1 MLKILPTASAVSA
14 TRKST
19 LFKSQNIS
27 YANICDTFVYSRKLS
42 FGNNNHNEET
52 INWYDKN
59 SENYFNETKDFS
71 MKEKYTP
78 FLKHIPKNGEILDAG
93 CGSGRDAKCFSEM
106 GYNVT
111 AFDAS
116 SELTKLAEKNCG
128 FSVMNT
134 TFAKFKSAKKFDG
147 IWACASLLHVPK
159 KDFEES
165 FLNLTN
171 HLKNGGILCASM
183 KLGEVEEKDSKGRFF
198 NYVSVEELKNI
209 FSKQKN
215 LQLIEMTQAENTFRA
230 GDHPFVTFVVKK
242 IKNLV

>member
-1 MLKILPTASAVSA
+1 MLKILPTVSTA
-14 TRKST
+14 NSTQKSK
-19 LFKSQNIS
+19 LLKSQTIS
-27 YANICDTFVYSRKLS
+27 CASICDTFVFSKKLS
-42 FGNNNHNEET
+42 FGNSNPNEDT
-52 INWYDKN
+52 VNWYNKN
-59 SENYFNETKDFS
+59 SEKYFNETKDFS
-71 MKEKYTP
+71 MQEKYTQ
-78 FLKHIPKNGEILDAG
+78 FLKHLPKNGEVLDAG
-93 CGSGRDAKCFSEM
+93 CGSGRDAKCFAEM

-128 FSVMNT
+128 FSIINT

-171 HLKNGGILCASM
+171 HLKTGGILCASM
-183 KLGEVEEKDSKGRFF
+183 KLGEAEEKDSKGRFF
-198 NYVSVEELKNI
+198 NYVSIDELKNI

-215 LQLIEMTQAENTFRA
+215 LQLIEMTQAENTFRV

-242 IKNLV
+242 IQNLV